1 MYQKFIPKGSVGIQ
15 IFSKNGLEKN
25 VIQQTGSNAEVIN
38 HLADI
43 PDLEDAY
50 VEDGH
55 ILVLD

>member
-1 MYQKFIPKGSVGIQ
+1 MYQKFIPRGSVGIQ

-25 VIQQTGSNAEVIN
+25 VIQSFMNSVTVTD

>member
-1 MYQKFIPKGSVGIQ
+1 VGIQ

-25 VIQQTGSNAEVIN
+25 VIQQTGSSAEVIN

-55 ILVLD
+55 ILVLN